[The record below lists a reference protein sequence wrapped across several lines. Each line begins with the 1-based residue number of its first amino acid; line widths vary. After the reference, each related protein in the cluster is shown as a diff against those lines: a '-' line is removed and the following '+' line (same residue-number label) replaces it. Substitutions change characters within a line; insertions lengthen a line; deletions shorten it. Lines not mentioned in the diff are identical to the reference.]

1 MVRKRM
7 NEGEVEVALAHNLI
21 DCNISLKLYWDA
33 VRTQEMKSDSYVHST
48 QRNPEGQIFA

>member
-33 VRTQEMKSDSYVHST
+33 VRTQEI
-48 QRNPEGQIFA
+48 R